1 MCFSGI
7 PLSPRARSAQCQAG
21 VTSRAR
27 AAVFLT
33 NWERFISC
41 SPPVSNL
48 SFCFYFQVSVTVLHD
63 NICARMLKGYP
74 WDRCSY
80 QTTNKTKFIA
90 CNKNQ
95 PKPFQLRQNHDLCR
109 RRRQGCLPGA
119 SHFTTIITTLL
130 PCKCMII
137 TTTRLTVA
145 PHWCV
150 DVIGS

>member
-1 MCFSGI
+1 M
-7 PLSPRARSAQCQAG
+7 
-21 VTSRAR
+21 
-27 AAVFLT
+27 
-33 NWERFISC
+33 
-41 SPPVSNL
+41 
-48 SFCFYFQVSVTVLHD
+48 TVLHD

-145 PHWCV
+145 PHWGV
-150 DVIGS
+150 DVIGSSSSSSSAAISLNDNHQGDSGGPLVCEQEGDLGSCIAGVVSWGVGCATEGIPGI